1 MTSPEII
8 VKPIAAIFGIFSL
21 WIADTVVP
29 AVGDSTGWISILR
42 EIGIPTAMLLLA
54 IYALSK
60 VTKELKDSQDARIAD
75 AKATLELYRQDA
87 AKADST
93 RQELIREMRIQTDT
107 IKNK

>member
-1 MTSPEII
+1 MTSPEILI
-8 VKPIAAIFGIFSL
+8 RPVAAIFGIFSL
-21 WIADTVVP
+21 WIADTVTPV
-29 AVGDSTGWISILR
+29 ASDATGWVSILR

-75 AKATLELYRQDA
+75 AKATLELYRSDA
-87 AKADST
+87 AKADQT
-93 RQELIREMRIQTDT
+93 RQELIQEMRIQTDT